1 MGGWLAGWGLYQRY
15 LLFLLDRGWRRR
27 RRHRWRRAG
36 VWFTVTDETHNVVQ
50 DRSVPVYRSMVLPVR
65 NLAVFMRVPHDL
77 LYFSTLYMLL
87 YLLAEI
93 FVPAIYPT
101 AALTIIFYGC

>member
-1 MGGWLAGWGLYQRY
+1 MRKY
-15 LLFLLDRGWRRR
+15 
-27 RRHRWRRAG
+27 RACG
-36 VWFTVTDETHNVVQ
+36 NAWSFVLVCY
-50 DRSVPVYRSMVLPVR
+50 RSVPVYRSMVLPVR